1 MAVEDTPDAAD
12 STEVTVAG
20 PSSGPYHNY
29 YDFLTSE
36 GHQWSIIIL
45 RCSLHPNPNS
55 LKLLHFSK
63 LDYPDVR
70 RGSAASMAFKK
81 SKGNAKRYADA
92 RTCLETAIR
101 LDVLET
107 SAVPH
112 AILSELNL
120 PNMAGAGAANG
131 LGPGAMAM
139 PGGHVASVA
148 GIGHVGGSIG
158 ASTAAPSALTPALTA
173 VAAAGVNAGGINAGR
188 LVAGAPNVAGIEGV
202 VQPKPEPEPAGDD
215 VELWSEEDG
224 DPGAFGDEDDTAA
237 AAMAAGPHALATSHP
252 VPRPNQRRSVVGVGG
267 KTSRAGAIAPA
278 PANPSPYRGARAGGN
293 GGGGIGI
300 GRGHSPGAPASP
312 PGFGQSTAMSAHK
325 QHLYLASA
333 AASPRIGCNGFFA
346 EGTGET
352 GGMGMGMGV
361 GTGGGG
367 KGGST
372 GGADSAM
379 QPFGTPIGAPH
390 ANVKIGGYSTSTSRA
405 ASARGKVSTT
415 GAGLAGKNNGGANVG
430 AYANDG
436 SGGGGFCISAKDFSR
451 GAVGGL
457 KSPSLDLNVH
467 HDQHGLGD
475 ALTQHPSTPP
485 NNGYAP
491 WGTPASR
498 GKGRRDHRRYYR
510 KPPFSPS
517 AAATASSE
525 CASLGT
531 IFQQGEKYYCRNSDG
546 VLVELPLLLD
556 KSDPTRKYLLHD
568 NKVIDIAQH
577 FDTEGQHLHYG
588 DDNPRYS
595 SGGGHPGGPGFP
607 KDDRDPHYGGDGAGT
622 LAQRRFFSPEHGHG
636 PTVIPPSTP
645 ASSFSY
651 HPSPIVQRRLQAL
664 ERELWEE
671 AEARRNQAKRQEEEN
686 QKVFDEQRAQRE
698 GQRKQDEM
706 WKKQDE
712 MWKKQDGQNAKTDDA
727 IADLQDAQ
735 KGQNE
740 RNAKTDDA
748 IDRVG
753 KLEADFSQFKVQQK
767 EKVTKLERFAE
778 HANKRQN
785 DSDALQTKIVAEV
798 RKNS

>member
-55 LKLLHFSK
+55 LKLSHFSK

-70 RGSAASMAFKK
+70 RGSAASMAFKR
-81 SKGNAKRYADA
+81 SKGNANRYADA

-202 VQPKPEPEPAGDD
+202 VQPEPKPEPEPESAGDD

-300 GRGHSPGAPASP
+300 GRGHSPEPR
-312 PGFGQSTAMSAHK
+312 
-325 QHLYLASA
+325 HLHLASA
-333 AASPRIGCNGFFA
+333 NP
-346 EGTGET
+346 
-352 GGMGMGMGV
+352 
-361 GTGGGG
+361 
-367 KGGST
+367 
-372 GGADSAM
+372 
-379 QPFGTPIGAPH
+379 
-390 ANVKIGGYSTSTSRA
+390 
-405 ASARGKVSTT
+405 
-415 GAGLAGKNNGGANVG
+415 
-430 AYANDG
+430 
-436 SGGGGFCISAKDFSR
+436 
-451 GAVGGL
+451 
-457 KSPSLDLNVH
+457 
-467 HDQHGLGD
+467 
-475 ALTQHPSTPP
+475 
-485 NNGYAP
+485 
-491 WGTPASR
+491 
-498 GKGRRDHRRYYR
+498 
-510 KPPFSPS
+510 
-517 AAATASSE
+517 
-525 CASLGT
+525 
-531 IFQQGEKYYCRNSDG
+531 
-546 VLVELPLLLD
+546 LP
-556 KSDPTRKYLLHD
+556 
-568 NKVIDIAQH
+568 
-577 FDTEGQHLHYG
+577 
-588 DDNPRYS
+588 
-595 SGGGHPGGPGFP
+595 
-607 KDDRDPHYGGDGAGT
+607 
-622 LAQRRFFSPEHGHG
+622 
-636 PTVIPPSTP
+636 
-645 ASSFSY
+645 
-651 HPSPIVQRRLQAL
+651 
-664 ERELWEE
+664 
-671 AEARRNQAKRQEEEN
+671 
-686 QKVFDEQRAQRE
+686 
-698 GQRKQDEM
+698 
-706 WKKQDE
+706 
-712 MWKKQDGQNAKTDDA
+712 
-727 IADLQDAQ
+727 
-735 KGQNE
+735 
-740 RNAKTDDA
+740 
-748 IDRVG
+748 
-753 KLEADFSQFKVQQK
+753 
-767 EKVTKLERFAE
+767 
-778 HANKRQN
+778 
-785 DSDALQTKIVAEV
+785 
-798 RKNS
+798 